1 MLLKAHF
8 VRRNGMLCACTVSGH
23 DAVSEDTGFSV
34 LCAAVS
40 SAVQL
45 TSALLVDCFGA
56 AEDCIT
62 VRPADNAQN
71 QITVRLSQPDPV
83 HSNILKGLL
92 LHFQALSED
101 FPGMFRVTVS
111 DS

>member
-8 VRRNGMLCACTVSGH
+8 VRRNGMLCGCTVSGH

-56 AEDCIT
+56 PEDCVA
-62 VRPADNAQN
+62 VRPADDAQN

-83 HSNILKGLL
+83 YSNILKGLL

-101 FPGMFRVTVS
+101 FPGAFRVTVS
-111 DS
+111 DT